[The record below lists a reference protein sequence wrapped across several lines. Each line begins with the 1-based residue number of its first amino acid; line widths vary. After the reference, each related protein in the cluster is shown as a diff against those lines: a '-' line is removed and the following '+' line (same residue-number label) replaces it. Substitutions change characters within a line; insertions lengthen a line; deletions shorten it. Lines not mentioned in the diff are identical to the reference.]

1 MLEEFFLKKMMQKQL
16 AGVPAEQ
23 QEKIIRAISENP
35 ELFQKIGNEMQEKI
49 KAGGDQMSV
58 AMEVMGKY
66 KEELKR
72 VM

>member
-1 MLEEFFLKKMMQKQL
+1 MQKQL
-16 AGVPAEQ
+16 AGVPEEQ

-35 ELFQKIGNEMQEKI
+35 ELFQKIGNEIQGKI
-49 KAGGDQMSV
+49 KAGGSQMSV

-72 VM
+72 IV